1 MAAFR
6 RSSTV
11 RLEIPCD
18 PSRANDYALY
28 KGILR
33 KAKAAS
39 DVEVGPLGLMVLS
52 VRILEKPEARPAAAK
67 SSRTVKAARA
77 SKSRAK

>member
-1 MAAFR
+1 MAASR

-18 PSRANDYALY
+18 PSRARDYALY
-28 KGILR
+28 KGIFR

-39 DVEVGPLGLMVLS
+39 DADVAPLGLMVLS
-52 VRILEKPEARPAAAK
+52 VRILEKPEARRAAAK
-67 SSRTVKAARA
+67 SSRTAKPARA
-77 SKSRAK
+77 SRSRAK